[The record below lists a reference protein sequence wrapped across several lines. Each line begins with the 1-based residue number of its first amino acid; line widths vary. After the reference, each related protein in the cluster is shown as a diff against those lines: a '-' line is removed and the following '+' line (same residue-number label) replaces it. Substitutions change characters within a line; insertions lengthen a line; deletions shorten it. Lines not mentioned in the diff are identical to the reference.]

1 MIKNLLFD
9 LGGVIVPLNRIA
21 CLRAFSDVI
30 GYKDFGNILTNYRRV
45 GIFEKYEKGSI
56 NSRKFRAGIRK
67 DITSDPKGLTKQ
79 VTDSQIDYCLN
90 CFLLPIPQDRIEAL
104 LFYKSDYHMFL
115 LSNTNPIGM
124 RYCRKLFRDKGY
136 YIADIF
142 EELFLSYQLKSA
154 KPHREIFEKMIK
166 KSKMVP
172 EETLFIDDMVVNLET
187 AASMSF
193 KTLLYDPKKDLYKTI
208 EKRLIELENNE

>member
-30 GYKDFGNILTNYRRV
+30 GYKDFGNILTSYKRV
-45 GIFEKYEKGSI
+45 GIFEKYENGSI

-67 DITSDPKGLTKQ
+67 DITSDPKGFTKQ

-90 CFLLPIPQDRIEAL
+90 CLLLPIPQDRIEAL
-104 LFYKSDYHMFL
+104 LFYKSDYRMFL

-136 YIADIF
+136 HIADIF
-142 EELFLSYQLKSA
+142 EELFLSYKLKCA
-154 KPHREIFEKMIK
+154 KPQREIFEKVIK

-187 AASMSF
+187 AASLAF

-208 EKRLIELENNE
+208 ENRLIELENNE

>member
-1 MIKNLLFD
+1 LIKNLLFD

-30 GYKDFGNILTNYRRV
+30 GYKDFGNILTSYKRV
-45 GIFEKYEKGSI
+45 GIFEKYENGSI
-56 NSRKFRAGIRK
+56 NSRKFRAGI
-67 DITSDPKGLTKQ
+67 
-79 VTDSQIDYCLN
+79 
-90 CFLLPIPQDRIEAL
+90 LPIPQDRIEAL
-104 LFYKSDYHMFL
+104 LFYKSDYRMFL

-136 YIADIF
+136 HIADIF
-142 EELFLSYQLKSA
+142 EELFLSYKLKCA
-154 KPHREIFEKMIK
+154 KPQREIFEKVIK

-187 AASMSF
+187 AASLGF

-208 EKRLIELENNE
+208 ENRLIELENNE